1 MEYER
6 DRRRRN
12 ELCVVMGFPGNPET
26 GRRQIAT
33 LYFAVM
39 AIRHVYQVACGPR
52 IISSAF
58 WTRLQVSASSL
69 LPCCSKAEALCAASA
84 MALSPWAPNNFR
96 A

>member
-1 MEYER
+1 MEYVR

-12 ELCVVMGFPGNPET
+12 ELCGVMGFPGNPEM

-58 WTRLQVSASSL
+58 WAPPGVGFFFVTLLFEGRSSL
-69 LPCCSKAEALCAASA
+69 RGLGNGLIAVGPQ
-84 MALSPWAPNNFR
+84 
-96 A
+96 